1 MTKIIKKN
9 TNVRGQYY
17 IICIFGYISV
27 HRNLTNPN
35 LVIECHIKMSNQ
47 ADTIVHVLAMNGIAL
62 LLSNLSFHRTTS

>member
-1 MTKIIKKN
+1 MTKIIKKKN

-35 LVIECHIKMSNQ
+35 LVIEYHIKMSNQ
-47 ADTIVHVLAMNGIAL
+47 ADTIVLAMNGIAL

>member
-17 IICIFGYISV
+17 IIYIFGYISV

-47 ADTIVHVLAMNGIAL
+47 ADTIVLAMNGIAL